1 MIGNTEIPEDSEVK
15 LEDPIERQVEEE
27 EQIIGI
33 YGNMG
38 DEGESVKCIGFIV
51 WIPPKLE

>member
-38 DEGESVKCIGFIV
+38 DEGECGDATRNPSSQ
-51 WIPPKLE
+51 

>member
-38 DEGESVKCIGFIV
+38 DEGESVNCIGFIV
-51 WIPPKLE
+51 WKPPKL

>member
-38 DEGESVKCIGFIV
+38 DEGESVNCIRRSHQFTLRSV
-51 WIPPKLE
+51 